1 MNTYKTTR
9 TRSGTRRVLLVD
21 DHPVVREG
29 LAQRINRE
37 RDLMVCG
44 EAQTARDALGAIAS
58 LQPDIVVL
66 DLSLPNGH
74 GLELIKDL
82 QILHPE
88 IYVLVFTM
96 HDESLFAE
104 RAMRAGARG
113 YVMKQEPPERL
124 LAALRAV
131 LRGDYFVSDNASSA
145 FMQSFFSQPAKARS
159 PSVERLSDRE
169 LEIFQLL
176 GQGMGTRQIADRLG
190 RSVKTIETHRARIM
204 QKLAVKSA
212 AQLVCYA
219 SRWVETDRHAMN
231 PR

>member
-1 MNTYKTTR
+1 
-9 TRSGTRRVLLVD
+9 
-21 DHPVVREG
+21 
-29 LAQRINRE
+29 
-37 RDLMVCG
+37 
-44 EAQTARDALGAIAS
+44 
-58 LQPDIVVL
+58 
-66 DLSLPNGH
+66 
-74 GLELIKDL
+74 
-82 QILHPE
+82 
-88 IYVLVFTM
+88 
-96 HDESLFAE
+96 
-104 RAMRAGARG
+104 
-113 YVMKQEPPERL
+113 
-124 LAALRAV
+124 
-131 LRGDYFVSDNASSA
+131 
-145 FMQSFFSQPAKARS
+145 MQSFFSQPAKARS